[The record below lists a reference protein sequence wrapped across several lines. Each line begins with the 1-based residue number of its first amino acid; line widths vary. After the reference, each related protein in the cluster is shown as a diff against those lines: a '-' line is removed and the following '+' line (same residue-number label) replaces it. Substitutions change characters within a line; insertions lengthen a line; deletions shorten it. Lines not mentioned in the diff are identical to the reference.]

1 MIVHL
6 IWLFNL
12 ELKENHA
19 KKLFKTFQFII
30 KNAMNF
36 VIAINVLLI
45 RNHIISI
52 LYLTHVLMYVQV
64 DTTRIAIIVS
74 ELNFVIL
81 LVIHAALPMMKR
93 NVRHVNQ
100 HFYPLNI
107 RISLHL
113 ENVKWQVW
121 VMLNFYLQST
131 KIQLLKIN
139 NSKVSPIII

>member
-1 MIVHL
+1 
-6 IWLFNL
+6 
-12 ELKENHA
+12 
-19 KKLFKTFQFII
+19 
-30 KNAMNF
+30 MNF

-131 KIQLLKIN
+131 KIQLLKI
-139 NSKVSPIII
+139 